1 MDQPFILVLENAD
14 TKYANLLRR
23 IMMSEIET
31 LAVDQVAFEINNSVF
46 HDEMIAHRL
55 SFVPIR
61 SESLFNEK
69 NSEKNSENNEKN
81 IRLSLDVSCQ
91 EEQGMYVKA
100 SMIISNNPNICPIH
114 PDTIILKLF
123 KNQRVKLTAT
133 IAKGNGRD
141 HAKWMPVAAIG
152 YNIFVSPNKTS
163 NKQEKT
169 VVMTIESIGSLSVD
183 TILNKAREL
192 AGDKNIIRKT
202 VNNFKDIYLT
212 N

>member
-1 MDQPFILVLENAD
+1 MDKPFILVLENAD
-14 TKYANLLRR
+14 IKYANLLRR

-31 LAVDQVAFEINNSVF
+31 LAIDQVAFEINNSVF

-55 SFVPIR
+55 SFVVLN
-61 SESLFNEK
+61 SESLFNKDDEK
-69 NSEKNSENNEKN
+69 TNDKNNV
-81 IRLSLDVSCQ
+81 RLSLDVSCQ

-100 SMIISNNPNICPIH
+100 GMIVSNNPDICPIH

-133 IAKGNGRD
+133 IAKGNGRE
-141 HAKWMPVAAIG
+141 HAKWMPVSTIG
-152 YNIFVSPNKTS
+152 YNIFVSPDKTS
-163 NKQEKT
+163 NEQEKNVILVIET
-169 VVMTIESIGSLSVD
+169 VGNLSVD

-202 VNNFKDIYLT
+202 VNNFKDVYLT